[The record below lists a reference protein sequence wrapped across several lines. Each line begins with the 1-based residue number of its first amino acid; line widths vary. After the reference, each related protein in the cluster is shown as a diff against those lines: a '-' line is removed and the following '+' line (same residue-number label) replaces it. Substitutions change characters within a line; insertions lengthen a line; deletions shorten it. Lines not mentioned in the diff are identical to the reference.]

1 MKFSFPRFKTVKYK
15 FQTRWNK
22 VEDFR
27 VLGSATRNNEIIIII
42 IMYGRWDSNDSTV
55 SQIQS
60 PPSINKAELW
70 WCIDGPSNA
79 SHALINHAMLAGFD
93 NRLSLANAL
102 SVCVCVSVCVLAS
115 KQYNQKANSL
125 SLKAQVLAAAAAGRE
140 AITRDLYLRLA
151 MQGGGGGGITLW
163 SGERMLDDDD
173 ATTFFLFAQTFLNSF
188 LYFKLPTSTI
198 TKHDHQ
204 WL

>member
-1 MKFSFPRFKTVKYK
+1 
-15 FQTRWNK
+15 
-22 VEDFR
+22 
-27 VLGSATRNNEIIIII
+27 
-42 IMYGRWDSNDSTV
+42 
-55 SQIQS
+55 
-60 PPSINKAELW
+60 
-70 WCIDGPSNA
+70 
-79 SHALINHAMLAGFD
+79 ML
-93 NRLSLANAL
+93 
-102 SVCVCVSVCVLAS
+102 
-115 KQYNQKANSL
+115 
-125 SLKAQVLAAAAAGRE
+125 AAAAGRE

-151 MQGGGGGGITLW
+151 MQGGGGGITLW